1 MKKFIYIAIVF
12 ILASF
17 VMVEY
22 KQKTKSLSNTTT
34 VFQEKNSNKYN
45 CLFLSYIDYAPLFK
59 NKAKEEI
66 EENID
71 EIISNLKANHFNTL
85 IIQVRSFSDAIYK
98 SNIFPTS
105 STVVEK
111 EGEELPIDILDCLVK
126 KAHKS
131 DIKIF
136 AWINPYRIRNTA
148 DISTI
153 TKNNPAYKWLDT
165 NHISIIEEKGIFYNP
180 ASIEVQNLIID
191 GILEVV
197 KYNVDGILFDDY
209 FYPNDNIDEEN
220 YKEYVRE
227 SGNIEKEE
235 YHLMIVNNLI
245 KRVYESIKK
254 ENKSI
259 LFGISPEGNIEN
271 NYTRNYADV
280 KTWVKEEGYIDFIMP
295 QIYYGFSNTIA
306 PFEETVDSW
315 NEIIT
320 NDVLLIPALALYKAG
335 EVDRYAKEG
344 NNEWIENNDILK
356 RQIEYTRKISKY
368 NGFSIYRYDYFFN
381 PKAYNDNVINEVKNI
396 KSIVK

>member
-1 MKKFIYIAIVF
+1 M
-12 ILASF
+12 
-17 VMVEY
+17 
-22 KQKTKSLSNTTT
+22 
-34 VFQEKNSNKYN
+34 
-45 CLFLSYIDYAPLFK
+45 
-59 NKAKEEI
+59 
-66 EENID
+66 
-71 EIISNLKANHFNTL
+71 
-85 IIQVRSFSDAIYK
+85 
-98 SNIFPTS
+98 
-105 STVVEK
+105 
-111 EGEELPIDILDCLVK
+111 
-126 KAHKS
+126 
-131 DIKIF
+131 
-136 AWINPYRIRNTA
+136 
-148 DISTI
+148 
-153 TKNNPAYKWLDT
+153 
-165 NHISIIEEKGIFYNP
+165 
-180 ASIEVQNLIID
+180 
-191 GILEVV
+191 
-197 KYNVDGILFDDY
+197 FDDY
-209 FYPNDNIDEEN
+209 FYPNDYIDEEN

-356 RQIEYTRKISKY
+356 RQIEYTRK
-368 NGFSIYRYDYFFN
+368 N
-381 PKAYNDNVINEVKNI
+381 
-396 KSIVK
+396 